1 MLILK
6 LGSELQNLAK
16 ILQSAMKILTKY
28 KLYFH
33 EVECTPPP
41 HPFLKIQDGPTF
53 CRPIGKKN
61 TE

>member
-1 MLILK
+1 M
-6 LGSELQNLAK
+6 QNLAK
-16 ILQSAMKILTKY
+16 KLQSAMKILTKY